1 MKILAIETSCDETAA
16 AIVED
21 GRKIISNIVATSAEL
36 HAKTGGFI
44 PEIAARQQVL
54 FIIPVI
60 EEATLPLRNEKKG
73 RPDLLNTFK
82 KIDALA
88 VTVGPGLIGSLVVG
102 VEAAKTIA
110 MTTGKPIIPV
120 NHVKAHLYANL
131 LNGTQKPD
139 FPAIGLVVSGGHT
152 ELYFWQSINNIK
164 WIGGTIDDAAGEAFD
179 KTARILGLGFPGGP
193 AIAAEAVKIQFDGN
207 PGRIQNIKLPR
218 PMMKE
223 DSLNFSFSG
232 LKTAVKRTVDDL
244 KMKNKF
250 NGKTVSYLS
259 YEIQESI
266 TDVLSFKT
274 ILAAEKYKVKTI
286 ALGGGVAA
294 NLRLKEKLTKE
305 SGKKIRICVPP
316 PSFCTDNAL
325 YIASCA
331 FHYNNPVSWK
341 SIEAD
346 PGLSVEV

>member
-36 HAKTGGFI
+36 HAKTGGII

-131 LNGTQKPD
+131 LNGTEKPD

-164 WIGGTIDDAAGEAFD
+164 WIGGTIDDAAGEAFH
-179 KTARILGLGFPGGP
+179 KTARILGLGFTGGP
-193 AIAAEAVKIQFDGN
+193 AIAAEASKFQSESR
-207 PGRIQNIKLPR
+207 RIKYQKIKLPR
-218 PMMKE
+218 PIIN
-223 DSLNFSFSG
+223 DGNFNFSFSG
-232 LKTAVKRTVDDL
+232 LKTALLREVNKL
-244 KMKNKF
+244 KNENLLDEKYI
-250 NGKTVSYLS
+250 SYLS
-259 YEIQESI
+259 FE
-266 TDVLSFKT
+266 
-274 ILAAEKYKVKTI
+274 
-286 ALGGGVAA
+286 
-294 NLRLKEKLTKE
+294 
-305 SGKKIRICVPP
+305 
-316 PSFCTDNAL
+316 
-325 YIASCA
+325 
-331 FHYNNPVSWK
+331 
-341 SIEAD
+341 
-346 PGLSVEV
+346 